1 MPNGMMF
8 SIGTWSMIFA
18 AGWLLDRVRL
28 TGSTTSDD
36 GATPKLHIRV
46 APLTT
51 WIGMVSSP
59 VGAVGAR
66 AYRLRL
72 LAGGPDLD
80 PAVFSSRRIALVA
93 HVAACLAD
101 GLQEPGVDA
110 LLHQVIA
117 HRARAPLREPLV
129 VAGRAH
135 AIRVADDGEAAIL
148 ELRRRQRGGQVLHG
162 LQRTAFDLR
171 RVESELHLQRDRGR
185 SEEHTSEL
193 QSLM

>member
-1 MPNGMMF
+1 MMF
-8 SIGTWSMIFA
+8 SIGTWSMIVA

-72 LAGGPDLD
+72 LAGGHDLD
-80 PAVFSSRRIALVA
+80 PAVFRS
-93 HVAACLAD
+93 
-101 GLQEPGVDA
+101 
-110 LLHQVIA
+110 
-117 HRARAPLREPLV
+117 
-129 VAGRAH
+129 
-135 AIRVADDGEAAIL
+135 
-148 ELRRRQRGGQVLHG
+148 
-162 LQRTAFDLR
+162 
-171 RVESELHLQRDRGR
+171 R

-193 QSLM
+193 QSLMRITYAVFCLKN